1 MIPFNQYALY
11 QAGESCDPRPLLGGA
26 AVGLNGVVGDYVEF
40 NGTNT
45 INSMVSGVWTLS
57 LWFYNKKTT
66 GNSPIIT
73 DGGISQKIG
82 LYLAGSKWYL
92 IYSGVIDLSLNHNLS
107 VNTWYHITVSF
118 DGNFN
123 IWVDGVKVVDD
134 YDIGATLSPT
144 NSAGNYT
151 ISTPTAGASN
161 ALNANVFGVSVHG
174 GVASQDMVDD
184 LYSGAYDYSVNTYFL
199 AKLDERSGS
208 TCYDSAGNGYDGTLT
223 GGSWV
228 TGLNTF
234 SFSDNYGY
242 SKPASVY
249 IPRDES
255 NKDFD
260 VLGNSLEFKNP
271 ACGI

>member
-1 MIPFNQYALY
+1 
-11 QAGESCDPRPLLGGA
+11 
-26 AVGLNGVVGDYVEF
+26 
-40 NGTNT
+40 
-45 INSMVSGVWTLS
+45 MVNGVWTLS

-92 IYSGVIDLSLNHNLS
+92 IYSGVTDLNLNHNLS

-123 IWVDGVKVVDD
+123 IWVDGVKVVDN

-161 ALNANVFGVSVHG
+161 ALNANIFGVSVHG
-174 GVASQDMVDD
+174 GVASQDMVDE
-184 LYSGAYDYSVNTYFL
+184 LYSGAYDYSV
-199 AKLDERSGS
+199 S
-208 TCYDSAGNGYDGTLT
+208 TCYDSSGNGYDGTLT
-223 GGSWV
+223 GGAWV

-255 NKDFD
+255 ATNYD
-260 VLGNSLEFKNP
+260 VLGNSLEFSGP